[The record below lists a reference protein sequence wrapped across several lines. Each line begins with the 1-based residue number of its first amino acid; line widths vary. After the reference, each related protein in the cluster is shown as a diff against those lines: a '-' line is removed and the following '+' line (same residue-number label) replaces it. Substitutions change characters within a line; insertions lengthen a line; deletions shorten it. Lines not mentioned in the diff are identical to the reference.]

1 MATVQDLLL
10 THMPAPAW
18 TTNGAAIT
26 TKRWADDFPRFA
38 SIIYHGPMQGPA
50 SFEDVRSFL
59 GPNPRTPSMADLLGL
74 ATPAYPV
81 NHPPQYM
88 ENEADAVRVFYQ
100 DIIAPVALAFSG
112 STSATLLSPNAPPQ
126 RGGVLMNQRSES
138 GPQGAATQGTTHNID
153 FQMVMP
159 HSDPLLSRPA
169 IIGEIKKPGAIIPN
183 EWKSSSQG
191 VAGSSTR
198 ALQRELRG

>member
-1 MATVQDLLL
+1 MATVKDLLL
-10 THMPAPAW
+10 THTPAPAW
-18 TTNGAAIT
+18 TSNGVAIT
-26 TKRWADDFPRFA
+26 TKRWADEFPRFA
-38 SIIYHGPMQGPA
+38 RILYHGPMQGPA

-59 GPNPRTPSMADLLGL
+59 GPDPGTPSMADHLGL
-74 ATPAYPV
+74 ATPAYPL

-112 STSATLLSPNAPPQ
+112 STSVTFLGSNVPLQ
-126 RGGVLMNQRSES
+126 RGGVRMNQRSES
-138 GPQGAATQGTTHNID
+138 GPQRGPQGATHNID

-159 HSDPLLSRPA
+159 HSDPLLSQPA
-169 IIGEIKKPGAIIPN
+169 IIGEIKKPGSINPN
-183 EWKSSSQG
+183 EWKSDSQG
-191 VAGSSTR
+191 VAGSATR